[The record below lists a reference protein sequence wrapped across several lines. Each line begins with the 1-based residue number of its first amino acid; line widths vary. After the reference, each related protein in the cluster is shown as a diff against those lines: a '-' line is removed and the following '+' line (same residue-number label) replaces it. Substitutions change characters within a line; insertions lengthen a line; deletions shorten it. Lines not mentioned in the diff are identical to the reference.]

1 MSVDRWGWT
10 PLMYATAQVGR
21 MSIVQL
27 LQRKGADVNMSI
39 PCGASPLTF
48 AAENLEYQVC
58 QYLIQCG
65 ADCSKAGGQIQD
77 VLSWA
82 SAQGDLVMVKQLVEA
97 GAQLNSDGDAP
108 PPLYIAA
115 EHGHMDIC
123 QWMRQHGADVTRQIF
138 KRKL

>member
-1 MSVDRWGWT
+1 MSVNRWGWT
-10 PLMYATAQVGR
+10 PLMYATAQMGR

-48 AAENLEYQVC
+48 AAENLEFQVC

-65 ADCSKAGGQIQD
+65 ADCSKAGGQFED
-77 VLSWA
+77 LLSWA
-82 SAQGDLVMVKQLVEA
+82 SAQGDLVMVKQLVVA
-97 GAQLNSDGDAP
+97 GAQLNSDDADAH

-115 EHGHMDIC
+115 ENGHKDIC
-123 QWMRQHGADVTRQIF
+123 
-138 KRKL
+138 